1 LVGRTFESLKDALGL
16 DDDRVGVLRDSLLD
30 IVAGFQ
36 KSNGTDNPGTLFN
49 AVNANKKIQAV
60 VAPLLQP
67 GGPLS
72 VQGLAPKPAVDEEMV
87 KKYESTKKDKD
98 SLKKEKKKLEKEKKE
113 LEKKNAALNQ
123 ELATIGGKQMQLATS
138 NIEMEEKLLKVK
150 KVFWPVFPNQARTKF
165 LRQISQKTY
174 IQKKMLPEFFPVA
187 WYGGWV
193 WHVRCYEPVGLLYI
207 YLDNKHTF

>member
-1 LVGRTFESLKDALGL
+1 
-16 DDDRVGVLRDSLLD
+16 
-30 IVAGFQ
+30 
-36 KSNGTDNPGTLFN
+36 
-49 AVNANKKIQAV
+49 
-60 VAPLLQP
+60 
-67 GGPLS
+67 
-72 VQGLAPKPAVDEEMV
+72 MV

-174 IQKKMLPEFFPVA
+174 IQKKMLLADDALHIVLQP
-187 WYGGWV
+187 
-193 WHVRCYEPVGLLYI
+193 
-207 YLDNKHTF
+207 T